1 MKDRKEVNSKGED
14 MDDSENIF
22 EGVKIDCMHS
32 SKQGIY
38 LGKIMRN
45 SVAL

>member
-1 MKDRKEVNSKGED
+1 MKDRKEGNSKGED

-22 EGVKIDCMHS
+22 EGVKIDRMHS

-38 LGKIMRN
+38 LGKIMRDL
-45 SVAL
+45 VAL